1 LIAIRDRIQGRNKPV
16 NAHPNSTS
24 HASQNNNSSAPVHVG
39 KDPKKVDLSDFDL
52 LCVIGRGSFGKVM
65 QVRKKDTNK
74 IYAMKILNKDMIVQ
88 RQELEHL
95 SAEKNVLQK
104 LVHPY
109 LVNLNYSFQTP
120 DKLYFVMDY
129 VNGGELF
136 FHLQRDKKFHE
147 DRARFYLAEIACG
160 LEYLHAHGV
169 LYRDLKPEN
178 LLLTADGH
186 ICMTDFGL
194 AKEGLLCN
202 DARTST
208 FCGTPEYLA
217 PEVLNGEKYG
227 MPVDWWSFGTLM
239 FEMLTGL
246 PPFYC
251 EDVQKMYQKIVSAHL
266 HIPPNFSPEAKHLV
280 ERLLDRDP
288 KSRLSDP
295 KEVKKHPWFAP
306 IDWEKLENK
315 QLTPPFKPKVK
326 DEISTDNVD
335 PDFLCQPTVMSVTDP
350 STLEN
355 LPNIDGFTY
364 TADTVLKNK

>member
-1 LIAIRDRIQGRNKPV
+1 
-16 NAHPNSTS
+16 
-24 HASQNNNSSAPVHVG
+24 
-39 KDPKKVDLSDFDL
+39 
-52 LCVIGRGSFGKVM
+52 
-65 QVRKKDTNK
+65 
-74 IYAMKILNKDMIVQ
+74 MKILNKDMIVQ

-104 LVHPY
+104 LVHPF

-136 FHLQRDKKFHE
+136 FHLQRDKKFSE

-160 LEYLHAHGV
+160 LEYLHSNGV

-194 AKEGLLCN
+194 AKEGLVCD
-202 DARTST
+202 DARTQT

-227 MPVDWWSFGTLM
+227 KAVDWWSFGTLM

-251 EDVQKMYQKIVSAHL
+251 EDVQKMYQKIVSAQL
-266 HIPPNFSPEAKHLV
+266 TIPPNFSPEAKNII
-280 ERLLDRDP
+280 EKLLDRDP
-288 KSRLSDP
+288 RTRLQDP
-295 KEVKKHPWFAP
+295 KHVKAHPWFAP

-315 QLTPPFKPKVK
+315 EIAPPFIPPVK
-326 DEISTDNVD
+326 DPKSTIMVD
-335 PDFLCQPTVMSVTDP
+335 PGFLQESTAFSQTDP
-350 STLEN
+350 SNLQN
-355 LPNIDGFTY
+355 LPN
-364 TADTVLKNK
+364 KNKHTHTHHPQNTKHTHTQATQHNTTHTHTQTHTAR